1 VVKPVTRRKFGRVV
15 GTTAGIAGVSGI
27 SSATDGKEDQ
37 AEPQSNVEVRYDRV
51 IEDGKVYTIALAR
64 NKDTDEINSAIFVRP
79 TGSTGSEELNSEQS
93 EMELLDVSDDVVDDV
108 ESTVFDNQDEQKSQ
122 HGGGTTK
129 IEWGEQTDIWGP
141 SVRRRNLRAFLLN
154 KNPSYRT
161 FLKRSRLVRRTLS
174 RELGSTSSIVP
185 MEQTQYFTKPL
196 S

>member
-27 SSATDGKEDQ
+27 SSSATDGKEDQ

-51 IEDGKVYTIALAR
+51 VEDGKVYTIALAR

-108 ESTVFDNQDEQKSQ
+108 ESTVFDNQDEQKASTE
-122 HGGGTTK
+122 GTTK
-129 IEWGEQTDIWGP
+129 IEWGEQTDIWGAHP
-141 SVRRRNLRAFLLN
+141 
-154 KNPSYRT
+154 
-161 FLKRSRLVRRTLS
+161 
-174 RELGSTSSIVP
+174 
-185 MEQTQYFTKPL
+185 
-196 S
+196 

>member
-51 IEDGKVYTIALAR
+51 VEDGKVYTIALAR

-108 ESTVFDNQDEQKSQ
+108 ESTVFDNQDEQKKPARR
-122 HGGGTTK
+122 GTTK
-129 IEWGEQTDIWGP
+129 IEWG
-141 SVRRRNLRAFLLN
+141 
-154 KNPSYRT
+154 
-161 FLKRSRLVRRTLS
+161 
-174 RELGSTSSIVP
+174 
-185 MEQTQYFTKPL
+185 
-196 S
+196 

>member
-1 VVKPVTRRKFGRVV
+1 VVKPVTRRKFGRVVV

-51 IEDGKVYTIALAR
+51 VEDGKVYTIALAR

-108 ESTVFDNQDEQKSQ
+108 ESTVFDNQDEQKASTE
-122 HGGGTTK
+122 GDYKNRVGVNRPISG
-129 IEWGEQTDIWGP
+129 GP

-185 MEQTQYFTKPL
+185 MEQTVTQK
-196 S
+196 

>member
-1 VVKPVTRRKFGRVV
+1 MTVLLR
-15 GTTAGIAGVSGI
+15 
-27 SSATDGKEDQ
+27 
-37 AEPQSNVEVRYDRV
+37 
-51 IEDGKVYTIALAR
+51 DGKVYTIALAR

-108 ESTVFDNQDEQKSQ
+108 RSTVFDNQDEQKASTEGLQ
-122 HGGGTTK
+122 NRVGVNRPISG
-129 IEWGEQTDIWGP
+129 GP

-174 RELGSTSSIVP
+174 KRVGFYFIDSPDGTDSVLHKAAWIRTSAC
-185 MEQTQYFTKPL
+185 
-196 S
+196 